1 MMVVCQYKFPSDPEH
16 QPVATVT
23 LPYVQGVSESIR
35 RLLFNLDIRVRF
47 YPHSTLRRLLVTP
60 KDPIP
65 PDSRKGVV
73 YSIPCMG
80 CSPSYIGQTGRT
92 LHAV

>member
-1 MMVVCQYKFPSDPEH
+1 MAIQVPSDLEH
-16 QPVATVT
+16 QPVAMVT
-23 LPYVQGVSESIR
+23 LPYVQGIYESIR
-35 RLLFNLDIRVRF
+35 RLLFNLDIRVRC
-47 YPHSTLRRLLVTP
+47 YPQSTLRRLLIRT

-80 CSPSYIGQTGRT
+80 CSQSYIRR
-92 LHAV
+92 LEEH